1 MFSRDCTNLY
11 FNPGCALNLYRPENA
26 ERIFAYL
33 QANFPKVHVHDICCR
48 HNPQLPAGSVIVN
61 ICAGCDQRFR
71 SLYDGISTVSLWE
84 LLDELGNFPFPDYH
98 GMNVSIHDPC
108 PVRDRPAVHRAVR
121 SLLHKMNITIVEA
134 ERAGTASICC
144 GDSLYPAC
152 STEKVYEAMKMR
164 ARSMPCEHVVVYF
177 VSCIKAMSVG
187 GRTQLYLVDLLLGQS
202 TAPGTCDVAE
212 WHHALDTY
220 IAAH

>member
-33 QANFPKVHVHDICCR
+33 QANFPKVRMHDICCL

-84 LLDELGNFPFPDYH
+84 LIDEVGNFPFPDYH

-108 PVRDRPAVHRAVR
+108 PVRDKPAVHMAVR

-134 ERAGTASICC
+134 ERAGTASIYS
-144 GDSLYPAC
+144 DRL
-152 STEKVYEAMKMR
+152 
-164 ARSMPCEHVVVYF
+164 F
-177 VSCIKAMSVG
+177 
-187 GRTQLYLVDLLLGQS
+187 
-202 TAPGTCDVAE
+202 PG
-212 WHHALDTY
+212 
-220 IAAH
+220 